1 MSKAKKPADYSH
13 VTPALLKAVVL
24 VLGEAAKHKYSVS
37 NVYGAYNEALQKK
50 DKAQTCSSCLR
61 NRVRALKK
69 WLSEYK
75 AQLPKSDATPIR
87 EADESV
93 YDFLV
98 RRLALAIGDTPAE
111 ELATLNTVVETG
123 YPNELSDE
131 ETDAVLTRIGELEA
145 ELKAEPQYSDPSA
158 PGFVAPALGI
168 IRIPMG
174 EGLVPFDFTPSAD
187 DPNKGTILYASG
199 DKVKAGTYETAT
211 GQEIAV
217 QPGGKATLKPKE
229 EDLT

>member
-13 VTPALLKAVVL
+13 VTPKLLTAVAL
-24 VLGEAAKHKYSVS
+24 VLGDAAKHTYSVTR
-37 NVYGAYNEALQKK
+37 VYAAHNAVFQLKEVPQS
-50 DKAQTCSSCLR
+50 CSSCLR
-61 NRVRALKK
+61 NRARALRK
-69 WLSEYK
+69 WLKEYK
-75 AQLPKSDATPIR
+75 DQLPKSEGAVEPVR
-87 EADESV
+87 GEDESA

-111 ELATLNTVVETG
+111 ELATLNTLLEPG
-123 YPNELSDE
+123 YPNELTDE
-131 ETDAVLTRIGELEA
+131 ETDAVLTRIGELE
-145 ELKAEPQYSDPSA
+145 AEPQYSDPSA

-168 IRIPMG
+168 TRIPMG
-174 EGLVPFDFTPSAD
+174 EGLVPFDFTPGAD